1 MGRPNW
7 IGPIRR
13 RRWRGSKLDER
24 KGKRVVVKKRMML
37 RAPDHAKLGAEK
49 KDAAPHT
56 NTAASLLSKV
66 YTLKKDCHIVAV
78 LAFIRH

>member
-1 MGRPNW
+1 
-7 IGPIRR
+7 
-13 RRWRGSKLDER
+13 
-24 KGKRVVVKKRMML
+24 MML